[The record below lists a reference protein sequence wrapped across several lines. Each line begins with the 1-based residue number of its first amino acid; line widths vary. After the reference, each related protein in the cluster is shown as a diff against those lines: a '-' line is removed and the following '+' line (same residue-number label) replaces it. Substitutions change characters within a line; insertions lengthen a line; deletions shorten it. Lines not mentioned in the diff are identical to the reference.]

1 MNRTRLDVLLSL
13 ARGLLAA
20 IAMTL
25 VCMTGIAALAVGLHA
40 SDQLIHA
47 LNQLL
52 KCLSILVGTLAA
64 VGVGGRRGF
73 VTGMALAIIY
83 MALGFGLAVWLGGQ
97 AFAVPDLLGEMLIG
111 AALGAAAGAVLSNLT
126 PRRRAARP

>member
-13 ARGLLAA
+13 GRGLLAA
-20 IAMTL
+20 IAVTL
-25 VCMTGIAALAVGLHA
+25 VCMTGIAALAVGMHS

-52 KCLSILVGTLAA
+52 KCLSILTGTLAA

-111 AALGAAAGAVLSNLT
+111 AALGAAAGAVLSNLKR
-126 PRRRAARP
+126 RRRAARS